1 VSIKDNKN
9 FSLLVENQKE
19 MQEWIHVLNLKV
31 QRLIENPKAHDLHVN
46 KTFSVDIKPLS
57 QQSFFDKDAEIINYE
72 DNEQKPESIKSKQ
85 INEEIKQM
93 INENICADCKNPFPE
108 WFSINLGVLL
118 CITCSGYHRSLST
131 DISRVRSLT
140 LDQQTLNT
148 LKFLKSVIENDI
160 NRKVFESKQSSVE
173 KDRKKNNIK
182 DFIKHKYEKKKFCQG
197 LPSSKKPDDLLQ
209 ICAKAIE
216 SGDILK
222 LFPIICFGMV
232 NVNSLFDFKDKD
244 GNKDKTTLLHLAV
257 KENAKDAISL
267 LLHNSADAHVK
278 NSAGISPED
287 LALIENNINILEL
300 LQDV

>member
-1 VSIKDNKN
+1 
-9 FSLLVENQKE
+9 
-19 MQEWIHVLNLKV
+19 M
-31 QRLIENPKAHDLHVN
+31 
-46 KTFSVDIKPLS
+46 
-57 QQSFFDKDAEIINYE
+57 
-72 DNEQKPESIKSKQ
+72 
-85 INEEIKQM
+85 
-93 INENICADCKNPFPE
+93 
-108 WFSINLGVLL
+108 
-118 CITCSGYHRSLST
+118 ST

-197 LPSSKKPDDLLQ
+197 LPSSKKADDLLQ
-209 ICAKAIE
+209 ICTKSIE
-216 SGDILK
+216 NGDILK
-222 LFPIICFGMV
+222 LYPIVCFGMV

-287 LALIENNINILEL
+287 LALIENKIDILEL
-300 LQDV
+300 LQDA